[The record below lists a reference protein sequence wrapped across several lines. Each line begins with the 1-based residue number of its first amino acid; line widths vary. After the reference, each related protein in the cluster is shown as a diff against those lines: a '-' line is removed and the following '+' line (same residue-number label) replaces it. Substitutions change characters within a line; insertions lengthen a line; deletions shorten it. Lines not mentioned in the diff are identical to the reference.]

1 MKNYWRVLAM
11 GCIVI
16 NTTVAFVDYTGAW
29 IPEIDQI
36 TSIVTGIVVL
46 IYLSWP
52 DSTHL
57 KNQN

>member
-1 MKNYWRVLAM
+1 M

-16 NTTVAFVDYTGAW
+16 NTTVAFVNYTGAW
-29 IPEIDQI
+29 VPEIDQKLTILI